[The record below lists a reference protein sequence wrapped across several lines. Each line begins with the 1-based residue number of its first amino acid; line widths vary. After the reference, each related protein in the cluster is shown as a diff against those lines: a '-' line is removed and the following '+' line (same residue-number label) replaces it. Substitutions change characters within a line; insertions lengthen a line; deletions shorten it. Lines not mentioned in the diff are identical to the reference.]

1 MSVLARS
8 PAVFLISVCALADSR
23 NLACAPCHAAIVRA
37 YATTAMAKSSG
48 VMPVPAVFENLRQ
61 NEFRNN
67 QGTAEYRVA
76 TKADGLYFSVRQGD
90 ITATR
95 RLEYFIGSGAA
106 GRSYLTRVGTFLFQA
121 PVSYYSAERRWQ
133 VSPGYERSNDVNLNR
148 PIEPSCLNCH
158 ASRIQAVAGTRNGYA
173 AQPFLEDGISCE
185 RCHGPGE
192 RHMQRMKAG
201 ITGDKEIV
209 NPAKLEAVRRGD
221 VCAQCHLAGEVRIA
235 KVNQAH
241 PYQPGDLL
249 SDHSVT
255 FLWNS
260 RSAVRRVNG
269 HFEGLAQSRCHQASG
284 EKMWCG
290 TCHDPHRQPA
300 AAERVAYYRK
310 RCLSCHTPQDC
321 KLPSVE
327 RERRGDDCTACHMPR
342 SDVRDVQHATFTDH
356 SIPRDANQQPSS
368 ERRPELIAFGGQQ
381 ASVTEEGLAYAFIA
395 LRDNDRI
402 LGGKAFELLQAAS
415 AENPS
420 DSKVATQLAQL
431 FDKMGND
438 SRACELYERASVD
451 PEAIAA
457 AINHGNCLAR
467 NGRAKESIAVWQG
480 VLKSSPGEEGARLN
494 IAVALY
500 QSGDLSGAEAQ
511 LRETLRLNPM
521 SSKARQ
527 LLNEIT
533 ALAK

>member
-1 MSVLARS
+1 MLARF
-8 PAVFLISVCALADSR
+8 PAVFLMSVCALADSR
-23 NLACAPCHAAIVRA
+23 NIACAPCHAAIVRA
-37 YATTAMAKSSG
+37 YAATAMANSSG
-48 VMPVPAVFENLRQ
+48 VMRVPAPFEDLRQ
-61 NEFRNN
+61 NEFRNDE
-67 QGTAEYRVA
+67 GTAEYRVA
-76 TKADGLYFSVRQGD
+76 AKADGLYFSVRQGD
-90 ITATR
+90 VSATR

-106 GRSYLTRVGTFLFQA
+106 GRSYLTLVGTFLFQA
-121 PVSYYSAERRWQ
+121 PVSYYSVERRWQ

-148 PIEPSCLNCH
+148 PIEASCLNCH

-173 AQPFLEDGISCE
+173 AKPFMDDGISCE

-192 RHMQRMKAG
+192 RHIQRMKAG
-201 ITGDKEIV
+201 GTGDKGIV
-209 NPAKLEAVRRGD
+209 NPAKLEAARRDD

-235 KVNQAH
+235 KINQAH

-249 SDHSVT
+249 SDHSAT

-260 RSAVRRVNG
+260 GSAARRVNG

-300 AAERVAYYRK
+300 ATARVAYYRT
-310 RCLSCHTPQDC
+310 RCLSCHTAHDC
-321 KLPSVE
+321 KLPNAE
-327 RERRGDDCTACHMPR
+327 REGRGDDCTACHMPR

-356 SIPRDANQQPSS
+356 SIPRKPSTQTTS
-368 ERRPELIAFGGQQ
+368 EKPELIAFGGQKVS
-381 ASVTEEGLAYAFIA
+381 AREEGLAYAFVA
-395 LRDNDRI
+395 LRDNDRA
-402 LGGKAFELLQAAS
+402 LGGKAFELLQAAN

-438 SRACELYERASVD
+438 SRACALYERAAAD
-451 PEAIAA
+451 PDAIAV

-467 NGRAKESIAVWQG
+467 NGRTKESIAVWQG
-480 VLKSSPGEEGARLN
+480 VLKRSPGEEGARLN
-494 IAVALY
+494 VAVALY

-521 SSKARQ
+521 SGKARQ